1 VAFDIDANGL
11 LEVSATDRTTGR
23 KQKVSI
29 SGGSNLNEQEIK
41 SIIEEAKSK
50 ANEDRKKRSVIDRK
64 NSALTLIA
72 QAERRLRD
80 ASLEFGPYGAER
92 QQRAVEIAIQDVE
105 EYLDDY
111 DPQELEISVSALQ
124 EALFGLNRKF
134 AAERKT
140 DNNPLQGIKNT
151 FGSLKDELFSDDY
164 WDDDPWDNQ
173 MNRNYRNSRYG
184 NSRDD
189 DPWDNDYFLKDYLS
203 ILGLSNDF
211 DDKEL
216 KKAFR
221 REARKWH
228 PDLNK
233 NDLNAEERFKLINEA
248 YEYLRDP
255 NKRNKNSDVNIQE
268 DYENNNFK
276 TGFPDFQDY
285 LDSLFG
291 YEYNANNEDEY
302 TDEPLDD
309 ESTNLENDEFN
320 NYEYP
325 TTSPEEPP
333 PVKLHQDIET
343 IIELTPNEALNGASI
358 LIELEDQ
365 TMVEVDTPP
374 FAGDGWRLRLENIA
388 RGGKDHYLQLKV
400 QTESGLRIDGLR
412 VIYKLELFP
421 HDALLG
427 CAVEVPTLDGNVTL
441 QVPPKSSTG
450 RMLRLKGRGLAFED
464 NVGDQYVEIL
474 VVIPADINDEEI
486 ALYTRLQEL
495 SLSDS

>member
-1 VAFDIDANGL
+1 M
-11 LEVSATDRTTGR
+11 T
-23 KQKVSI
+23 I
-29 SGGSNLNEQEIK
+29 S
-41 SIIEEAKSK
+41 SK
-50 ANEDRKKRSVIDRK
+50 
-64 NSALTLIA
+64 
-72 QAERRLRD
+72 
-80 ASLEFGPYGAER
+80 
-92 QQRAVEIAIQDVE
+92 
-105 EYLDDY
+105 
-111 DPQELEISVSALQ
+111 
-124 EALFGLNRKF
+124 
-134 AAERKT
+134 
-140 DNNPLQGIKNT
+140 
-151 FGSLKDELFSDDY
+151 
-164 WDDDPWDNQ
+164 
-173 MNRNYRNSRYG
+173 
-184 NSRDD
+184 
-189 DPWDNDYFLKDYLS
+189 KDYLS
-203 ILGLSNDF
+203 ILGLSHNF
-211 DDKEL
+211 DDNDL

-248 YEYLRDP
+248 YEFLRDT
-255 NKRNKNSDVNIQE
+255 NKRNECSNENIRDDLE
-268 DYENNNFK
+268 INNFK
-276 TGFPDFQDY
+276 TGFPDFQEY
-285 LDSLFG
+285 LDKLFG
-291 YEYNANNEDEY
+291 YEYKSQNYDQF
-302 TDEPLDD
+302 DDDQFDD
-309 ESTNLENDEFN
+309 ESININNDRFY

-343 IIELTPNEALNGASI
+343 IIELTPDEALCGASI

-365 TMVEVDTPP
+365 TVVEVDTPP

-412 VIYKLELFP
+412 VLYKLELFP

-427 CAVEVPTLDGNVTL
+427 CAVEVPTLDGYVTL

-450 RMLRLKGRGLAFED
+450 RMLRLKGRGLTFED
-464 NVGDQYVEIL
+464 NVGDQYVQIM

>member
-1 VAFDIDANGL
+1 MVILG
-11 LEVSATDRTTGR
+11 TMIHGTMTT
-23 KQKVSI
+23 S
-29 SGGSNLNEQEIK
+29 
-41 SIIEEAKSK
+41 SK
-50 ANEDRKKRSVIDRK
+50 
-64 NSALTLIA
+64 
-72 QAERRLRD
+72 
-80 ASLEFGPYGAER
+80 
-92 QQRAVEIAIQDVE
+92 
-105 EYLDDY
+105 
-111 DPQELEISVSALQ
+111 
-124 EALFGLNRKF
+124 
-134 AAERKT
+134 
-140 DNNPLQGIKNT
+140 
-151 FGSLKDELFSDDY
+151 
-164 WDDDPWDNQ
+164 
-173 MNRNYRNSRYG
+173 
-184 NSRDD
+184 
-189 DPWDNDYFLKDYLS
+189 KDYLS
-203 ILGLSNDF
+203 ILGLSPDF

-233 NDLNAEERFKLINEA
+233 NDLNAEERFKLINQA
-248 YEYLRDP
+248 YEYLRNPDI
-255 NKRNKNSDVNIQE
+255 RKNISDEIFQD
-268 DYENNNFK
+268 DYQRILK

-291 YEYNANNEDEY
+291 YEYSAKNYDEYDNEPFEDE
-302 TDEPLDD
+302 
-309 ESTNLENDEFN
+309 SINTNNDEFN

-343 IIELTPNEALNGASI
+343 IIELTPDEALNGASI
-358 LIELEDQ
+358 LIELEDE
-365 TMVEVDTPP
+365 TVVEVDTPP

-412 VIYKLELFP
+412 VLYKLELFP

-450 RMLRLKGRGLAFED
+450 RMLRLKGRGLTFED

>member
-1 VAFDIDANGL
+1 MIHG
-11 LEVSATDRTTGR
+11 TMTT
-23 KQKVSI
+23 S
-29 SGGSNLNEQEIK
+29 
-41 SIIEEAKSK
+41 SK
-50 ANEDRKKRSVIDRK
+50 
-64 NSALTLIA
+64 
-72 QAERRLRD
+72 
-80 ASLEFGPYGAER
+80 
-92 QQRAVEIAIQDVE
+92 
-105 EYLDDY
+105 
-111 DPQELEISVSALQ
+111 
-124 EALFGLNRKF
+124 
-134 AAERKT
+134 
-140 DNNPLQGIKNT
+140 
-151 FGSLKDELFSDDY
+151 
-164 WDDDPWDNQ
+164 
-173 MNRNYRNSRYG
+173 
-184 NSRDD
+184 
-189 DPWDNDYFLKDYLS
+189 KDYLS
-203 ILGLSNDF
+203 ILGLPPDF

-255 NKRNKNSDVNIQE
+255 NVRKNSSDEKNQ
-268 DYENNNFK
+268 DDKENNNFEK
-276 TGFPDFQDY
+276 GFPDFQDY

-291 YEYNANNEDEY
+291 YEYSPKNYEEY
-302 TDEPLDD
+302 DD
-309 ESTNLENDEFN
+309 ESFDDESINTNNDEFN
-320 NYEYP
+320 NHDYP
-325 TTSPEEPP
+325 TTSPDEPP
-333 PVKLHQDIET
+333 PVKLDQDIET
-343 IIELTPNEALNGASI
+343 IIELTPDEALNGASI
-358 LIELEDQ
+358 LIELEDE
-365 TMVEVDTPP
+365 TVVEVDTPP

-412 VIYKLELFP
+412 VLYKLELFP

-450 RMLRLKGRGLAFED
+450 RMLRLKGRGLTFED

>member
-1 VAFDIDANGL
+1 MVILG
-11 LEVSATDRTTGR
+11 TMIHGTMTT
-23 KQKVSI
+23 S
-29 SGGSNLNEQEIK
+29 
-41 SIIEEAKSK
+41 SK
-50 ANEDRKKRSVIDRK
+50 
-64 NSALTLIA
+64 
-72 QAERRLRD
+72 
-80 ASLEFGPYGAER
+80 
-92 QQRAVEIAIQDVE
+92 
-105 EYLDDY
+105 
-111 DPQELEISVSALQ
+111 
-124 EALFGLNRKF
+124 
-134 AAERKT
+134 
-140 DNNPLQGIKNT
+140 
-151 FGSLKDELFSDDY
+151 
-164 WDDDPWDNQ
+164 
-173 MNRNYRNSRYG
+173 
-184 NSRDD
+184 
-189 DPWDNDYFLKDYLS
+189 KDYLS
-203 ILGLSNDF
+203 ILGLPPDF

-248 YEYLRDP
+248 YECLRDP
-255 NKRNKNSDVNIQE
+255 NKRKNSSDENIKD

-291 YEYNANNEDEY
+291 YEYSPKNYEEYDDEPFEDE
-302 TDEPLDD
+302 
-309 ESTNLENDEFN
+309 SINTNNYEYN

-343 IIELTPNEALNGASI
+343 IIELTPDEALNGASI
-358 LIELEDQ
+358 LIELEDE
-365 TMVEVDTPP
+365 TVVEVDTPP

-388 RGGKDHYLQLKV
+388 KGGKDHYLQLKV
-400 QTESGLRIDGLR
+400 QTENGLRIDGLR
-412 VIYKLELFP
+412 VLYKLELFP

-450 RMLRLKGRGLAFED
+450 RMLRLKGRGLTYDE
-464 NVGDQYVEIL
+464 NVGDQYVEIM

>member
-1 VAFDIDANGL
+1 MVILGMMIRG
-11 LEVSATDRTTGR
+11 TMT
-23 KQKVSI
+23 I
-29 SGGSNLNEQEIK
+29 S
-41 SIIEEAKSK
+41 SK
-50 ANEDRKKRSVIDRK
+50 
-64 NSALTLIA
+64 
-72 QAERRLRD
+72 
-80 ASLEFGPYGAER
+80 
-92 QQRAVEIAIQDVE
+92 
-105 EYLDDY
+105 
-111 DPQELEISVSALQ
+111 
-124 EALFGLNRKF
+124 
-134 AAERKT
+134 
-140 DNNPLQGIKNT
+140 
-151 FGSLKDELFSDDY
+151 
-164 WDDDPWDNQ
+164 
-173 MNRNYRNSRYG
+173 
-184 NSRDD
+184 
-189 DPWDNDYFLKDYLS
+189 KDYLS
-203 ILGLSNDF
+203 ILGLSHNYDY
-211 DDKEL
+211 KEL

-248 YEYLRDP
+248 YEYLSDP
-255 NKRNKNSDVNIQE
+255 NKSKNISDENIKE
-268 DYENNNFK
+268 NYEINNFK

-291 YEYNANNEDEY
+291 YEHSGKYYEEEKNVPFQDEFINIDNN
-302 TDEPLDD
+302 
-309 ESTNLENDEFN
+309 EFN

-333 PVKLHQDIET
+333 LVKLYQDIET
-343 IIELTPNEALNGASI
+343 IIELTPDEALSGASI
-358 LIELEDQ
+358 LIELEDE
-365 TMVEVDTPP
+365 TVVEVDTPP
-374 FAGDGWRLRLENIA
+374 FAGDGWRLRLEKIA

-412 VIYKLELFP
+412 VLYKLELFP

-450 RMLRLKGRGLAFED
+450 RMLRLKGRGLTFED

>member
-1 VAFDIDANGL
+1 MVILGMMIHG
-11 LEVSATDRTTGR
+11 TMT
-23 KQKVSI
+23 I
-29 SGGSNLNEQEIK
+29 S
-41 SIIEEAKSK
+41 SK
-50 ANEDRKKRSVIDRK
+50 
-64 NSALTLIA
+64 
-72 QAERRLRD
+72 
-80 ASLEFGPYGAER
+80 
-92 QQRAVEIAIQDVE
+92 
-105 EYLDDY
+105 
-111 DPQELEISVSALQ
+111 
-124 EALFGLNRKF
+124 
-134 AAERKT
+134 
-140 DNNPLQGIKNT
+140 
-151 FGSLKDELFSDDY
+151 
-164 WDDDPWDNQ
+164 
-173 MNRNYRNSRYG
+173 
-184 NSRDD
+184 
-189 DPWDNDYFLKDYLS
+189 KDYLS
-203 ILGLSNDF
+203 ILGLSHDF

-233 NDLNAEERFKLINEA
+233 NDINAEERFKLINEA
-248 YEYLRDP
+248 YEYLSDP
-255 NKRNKNSDVNIQE
+255 TKYSKSSDQNVTDNY
-268 DYENNNFK
+268 DKNNFS

-291 YEYNANNEDEY
+291 YEYTPKNYEEYGNEILEDESINI
-302 TDEPLDD
+302 D
-309 ESTNLENDEFN
+309 NDEFN
-320 NYEYP
+320 NYGYP

-343 IIELTPNEALNGASI
+343 IIELTPDEALNGASI
-358 LIELEDQ
+358 LIELEDH
-365 TMVEVDTPP
+365 TVVEVDTPP

-388 RGGKDHYLQLKV
+388 MGGKDHYLQLKV

-412 VIYKLELFP
+412 VLYKLELFP

-427 CAVEVPTLDGNVTL
+427 CAVEVPTLEGNVTL

-450 RMLRLKGRGLAFED
+450 RMLRMKGRGLTFQD

>member
-1 VAFDIDANGL
+1 MVILG
-11 LEVSATDRTTGR
+11 TMIHGTMTT
-23 KQKVSI
+23 S
-29 SGGSNLNEQEIK
+29 
-41 SIIEEAKSK
+41 SK
-50 ANEDRKKRSVIDRK
+50 
-64 NSALTLIA
+64 
-72 QAERRLRD
+72 
-80 ASLEFGPYGAER
+80 
-92 QQRAVEIAIQDVE
+92 
-105 EYLDDY
+105 
-111 DPQELEISVSALQ
+111 
-124 EALFGLNRKF
+124 
-134 AAERKT
+134 
-140 DNNPLQGIKNT
+140 
-151 FGSLKDELFSDDY
+151 
-164 WDDDPWDNQ
+164 
-173 MNRNYRNSRYG
+173 
-184 NSRDD
+184 
-189 DPWDNDYFLKDYLS
+189 KDYLS
-203 ILGLSNDF
+203 ILGLSPDF

-233 NDLNAEERFKLINEA
+233 NDINAEERFKLINEA
-248 YEYLRDP
+248 YEYLSDP
-255 NKRNKNSDVNIQE
+255 NIKKNNSDENIND
-268 DYENNNFK
+268 DYKNNNFK

-291 YEYNANNEDEY
+291 YEYSPKNYEEYNDEQFEDE
-302 TDEPLDD
+302 
-309 ESTNLENDEFN
+309 SINTNSNKFN
-320 NYEYP
+320 NYQYP

-343 IIELTPNEALNGASI
+343 IIELTPDEALNGASI
-358 LIELEDQ
+358 LIELEDE
-365 TMVEVDTPP
+365 TVVEVDTPP

-412 VIYKLELFP
+412 VLYKLELFP

-427 CAVEVPTLDGNVTL
+427 CAVQIPTLEGNVTL

-450 RMLRLKGRGLAFED
+450 RMLRLKGRGLTFED

>member
-1 VAFDIDANGL
+1 MVILG
-11 LEVSATDRTTGR
+11 TMIHGTMTT
-23 KQKVSI
+23 S
-29 SGGSNLNEQEIK
+29 
-41 SIIEEAKSK
+41 SK
-50 ANEDRKKRSVIDRK
+50 
-64 NSALTLIA
+64 
-72 QAERRLRD
+72 
-80 ASLEFGPYGAER
+80 
-92 QQRAVEIAIQDVE
+92 
-105 EYLDDY
+105 
-111 DPQELEISVSALQ
+111 
-124 EALFGLNRKF
+124 
-134 AAERKT
+134 
-140 DNNPLQGIKNT
+140 
-151 FGSLKDELFSDDY
+151 
-164 WDDDPWDNQ
+164 
-173 MNRNYRNSRYG
+173 
-184 NSRDD
+184 
-189 DPWDNDYFLKDYLS
+189 KDYLS
-203 ILGLSNDF
+203 ILGLPPDF

-255 NKRNKNSDVNIQE
+255 NVRKNSSDEKNQ
-268 DYENNNFK
+268 DDKENNNFEK
-276 TGFPDFQDY
+276 GFPDFQDY

-291 YEYNANNEDEY
+291 YEYSPKNYEEY
-302 TDEPLDD
+302 DD
-309 ESTNLENDEFN
+309 ESINTNNDEFN
-320 NYEYP
+320 NHDYP
-325 TTSPEEPP
+325 TTSPDEPP

-343 IIELTPNEALNGASI
+343 IIELTPDEALNGASI
-358 LIELEDQ
+358 LIELEDE
-365 TMVEVDTPP
+365 TVVEVDTPP

-412 VIYKLELFP
+412 VLYKLELFP

-450 RMLRLKGRGLAFED
+450 RMLRLKGRGLTFED

>member
-1 VAFDIDANGL
+1 MVILGMMIHG
-11 LEVSATDRTTGR
+11 TMT
-23 KQKVSI
+23 I
-29 SGGSNLNEQEIK
+29 S
-41 SIIEEAKSK
+41 SK
-50 ANEDRKKRSVIDRK
+50 
-64 NSALTLIA
+64 
-72 QAERRLRD
+72 
-80 ASLEFGPYGAER
+80 
-92 QQRAVEIAIQDVE
+92 
-105 EYLDDY
+105 
-111 DPQELEISVSALQ
+111 
-124 EALFGLNRKF
+124 
-134 AAERKT
+134 
-140 DNNPLQGIKNT
+140 
-151 FGSLKDELFSDDY
+151 
-164 WDDDPWDNQ
+164 
-173 MNRNYRNSRYG
+173 
-184 NSRDD
+184 
-189 DPWDNDYFLKDYLS
+189 KDYLS
-203 ILGLSNDF
+203 ILGLSHDF
-211 DDKEL
+211 DDNDL

-248 YEYLRDP
+248 YEYLSEAD
-255 NKRNKNSDVNIQE
+255 NSKNSAFENIKD
-268 DYENNNFK
+268 DYEINNFK

-291 YEYNANNEDEY
+291 YEYSPKNYDEY
-302 TDEPLDD
+302 NDEPLKD
-309 ESTNLENDEFN
+309 ESINTDNDEFN

-333 PVKLHQDIET
+333 PVKVHQDIET
-343 IIELTPNEALNGASI
+343 IIELTPDEALHGASI
-358 LIELEDQ
+358 LIELEDE
-365 TMVEVDTPP
+365 TVVEVDTPP

-412 VIYKLELFP
+412 VLYKLELFP

-450 RMLRLKGRGLAFED
+450 RMLRLKGRGLTFED

>member
-1 VAFDIDANGL
+1 MVTLGMMIHG
-11 LEVSATDRTTGR
+11 TMT
-23 KQKVSI
+23 I
-29 SGGSNLNEQEIK
+29 S
-41 SIIEEAKSK
+41 SK
-50 ANEDRKKRSVIDRK
+50 
-64 NSALTLIA
+64 
-72 QAERRLRD
+72 
-80 ASLEFGPYGAER
+80 
-92 QQRAVEIAIQDVE
+92 
-105 EYLDDY
+105 
-111 DPQELEISVSALQ
+111 
-124 EALFGLNRKF
+124 
-134 AAERKT
+134 
-140 DNNPLQGIKNT
+140 
-151 FGSLKDELFSDDY
+151 
-164 WDDDPWDNQ
+164 
-173 MNRNYRNSRYG
+173 
-184 NSRDD
+184 
-189 DPWDNDYFLKDYLS
+189 KDYLS
-203 ILGLSNDF
+203 ILGLSHDF

-233 NDLNAEERFKLINEA
+233 NDINAEERFKLINEA
-248 YEYLRDP
+248 YEYLRDS
-255 NKRNKNSDVNIQE
+255 NKRNDSSDINND

-291 YEYNANNEDEY
+291 YEYSANNYEENNNESFEDESPNI
-302 TDEPLDD
+302 D
-309 ESTNLENDEFN
+309 NDEF
-320 NYEYP
+320 YSYQYP
-325 TTSPEEPP
+325 TTSPDEPP

-343 IIELTPNEALNGASI
+343 IIELTPDEALSGASI
-358 LIELEDQ
+358 LIELEDK
-365 TMVEVDTPP
+365 TVVEVDTPP

-412 VIYKLELFP
+412 VLYKLELFP

-450 RMLRLKGRGLAFED
+450 RMLRLKGRGLTFED

>member
-1 VAFDIDANGL
+1 MVILG
-11 LEVSATDRTTGR
+11 TMIHGTMTT
-23 KQKVSI
+23 S
-29 SGGSNLNEQEIK
+29 
-41 SIIEEAKSK
+41 SK
-50 ANEDRKKRSVIDRK
+50 
-64 NSALTLIA
+64 
-72 QAERRLRD
+72 
-80 ASLEFGPYGAER
+80 
-92 QQRAVEIAIQDVE
+92 
-105 EYLDDY
+105 
-111 DPQELEISVSALQ
+111 
-124 EALFGLNRKF
+124 
-134 AAERKT
+134 
-140 DNNPLQGIKNT
+140 
-151 FGSLKDELFSDDY
+151 
-164 WDDDPWDNQ
+164 
-173 MNRNYRNSRYG
+173 
-184 NSRDD
+184 
-189 DPWDNDYFLKDYLS
+189 KDYLS
-203 ILGLSNDF
+203 ILGLSPDF

-248 YEYLRDP
+248 YEYLRNP
-255 NKRNKNSDVNIQE
+255 NTRKNSSDENIKD

-291 YEYNANNEDEY
+291 YEYSTKDYEEYSDETFEDEPIN
-302 TDEPLDD
+302 TNNDD
-309 ESTNLENDEFN
+309 FN
-320 NYEYP
+320 YSQYP

-343 IIELTPNEALNGASI
+343 IIELTPDEALNGASI
-358 LIELEDQ
+358 LIELEDE
-365 TMVEVDTPP
+365 TVVEVDTPP

-412 VIYKLELFP
+412 VLYKLELFP

-427 CAVEVPTLDGNVTL
+427 CAVEVPTLNGNVTL

-450 RMLRLKGRGLAFED
+450 RMLRLKGRGLTFED

-474 VVIPADINDEEI
+474 VVIPADINEEEI

-495 SLSDS
+495 SLSDSQSNII

>member
-1 VAFDIDANGL
+1 MVILGMMIHG
-11 LEVSATDRTTGR
+11 TMT
-23 KQKVSI
+23 I
-29 SGGSNLNEQEIK
+29 S
-41 SIIEEAKSK
+41 SK
-50 ANEDRKKRSVIDRK
+50 
-64 NSALTLIA
+64 
-72 QAERRLRD
+72 
-80 ASLEFGPYGAER
+80 
-92 QQRAVEIAIQDVE
+92 
-105 EYLDDY
+105 
-111 DPQELEISVSALQ
+111 
-124 EALFGLNRKF
+124 
-134 AAERKT
+134 
-140 DNNPLQGIKNT
+140 
-151 FGSLKDELFSDDY
+151 
-164 WDDDPWDNQ
+164 
-173 MNRNYRNSRYG
+173 
-184 NSRDD
+184 
-189 DPWDNDYFLKDYLS
+189 KDYLS

-211 DDKEL
+211 DEKEL

-248 YEYLRDP
+248 YEYLRNP
-255 NKRNKNSDVNIQE
+255 NIRKNSSDENIQD

-291 YEYNANNEDEY
+291 YEYSQKNYEEYENESFEEESINSNN
-302 TDEPLDD
+302 
-309 ESTNLENDEFN
+309 NEFN
-320 NYEYP
+320 NYDYP

-343 IIELTPNEALNGASI
+343 IIELTPDEALNGASI
-358 LIELEDQ
+358 LIELEDE
-365 TMVEVDTPP
+365 TVVEVDTPP

-412 VIYKLELFP
+412 VLYKLELFP

-450 RMLRLKGRGLAFED
+450 RMLRLKGRGLKYED